1 MVDGIKFNPFTGQ
14 VLTPEEIE
22 KLDLNKNGIITQDEL
37 DQGMAWL
44 SGGQDTDGE
53 VQIGEQSPLTKAA
66 LKSGMS
72 SSANNE
78 TEFKANI
85 AILQDEFI
93 EHFFKENTGLT
104 SEERA
109 NIISLVSTATS
120 SFVSL
125 YLTEHPQ
132 GPYDMTDVASKY
144 EINIKTALDNH
155 RKATDAVKTSI
166 DGYINNVDS
175 NYDAMLS
182 YANSALVDENDI
194 VKGTEW
200 NQVKNKAV
208 QYLMGS
214 LMSGNIDVDLLT
226 NINPNYAK
234 NSNYQ
239 EALKAINELKNC
251 SDPAKMQELLTTAQQ
266 KLAAFLDGVGAQ
278 KVTEAIQDTEKAKQE
293 AAITTELN
301 KQTDSWVESKIT
313 KDMSSEE
320 KEIIQKFAQNAIG
333 KFLDKLAKEDRLDSN
348 NMKSIVAEFNTY
360 MDTLYTEYTKIQSD
374 IDTRVSNT
382 QATYDNLVNLSDK
395 AKESGNVSNEEKYG
409 VHNNPEDP
417 NNPNKDGIIDVAS
430 ALILQQMMNGCEE
443 IELLAALN
451 PSYKSNADFIKLK
464 SIITQ
469 IKTSVDVDKIKEL
482 GEQALELVKNILD
495 KYSGNQLAD
504 AIDMT
509 KPVEVDSKLQDKAVA
524 NSEIG
529 EDYQANVCRTSG
541 YGKQNQKSLKEIQDL
556 ARQDIEKYAK
566 SLKEQLKAQLGSAY
580 NEAEIQK
587 YIEDAMNDTIALFT
601 ENAKRRQPSDYPK
614 AGKYT
619 TTNTTNGFVFQ
630 RRHGTKSGRYI
641 YNVQALIDTF
651 TTKFNE
657 TAKLKHGV
665 KLDPS
670 QATYDKENVIANS
683 VGNEYLRDEKINYKD
698 TTENRAKA
706 INEAKQ
712 YLLSIS
718 EGIKASLQ
726 TEGCNIPDSDI
737 QTILD
742 ESFLELISDLDSY
755 INAYENKRTFIGIGF
770 LKRNQDRF
778 ELSKKDLA
786 DDFMAKVDEKLDAY
800 KNKNKKPEES
810 ESAQE

>member
-1 MVDGIKFNPFTGQ
+1 MVDGIKFNPFTGK
-14 VLTPEEIE
+14 VLTPEEIK
-22 KLDLNKNGIITQDEL
+22 KLDLNKNGMVSDDEL
-37 DQGMAWL
+37 SQGKVWL

-53 VQIGEQSPLTKAA
+53 VQIGEQSQLTKAA

-78 TEFKANI
+78 TEFKASI
-85 AILQDEFI
+85 TILQDEFI
-93 EHFFKENTGLT
+93 EQFFKENTGLS
-104 SEERA
+104 SEERT
-109 NIISLVSTATS
+109 NIISIVSTATT

-251 SDPAKMQELLTTAQQ
+251 LDPAKMQQLLTTAQQ

-430 ALILQQMMNGCEE
+430 DLILQQMMNGCEE

-504 AIDMT
+504 AVDMT
-509 KPVEVDSKLQDKAVA
+509 KPVKVDSNLKDKAVA
-524 NSEIG
+524 NSKIG
-529 EDYQANVCRTSG
+529 SDYQASVSRSTSR
-541 YGKQNQKSLKEIQDL
+541 GKQTEERLKEIQEM
-556 ARQDIEKYAK
+556 AKQDIMAYAE
-566 SLKEQLKAQLGSAY
+566 SLKAQLKIQLGAGY
-580 NEAEIQK
+580 DEAEIDK
-587 YIEDAMNDTIALFT
+587 YIQDAMNDTIALFT
-601 ENAKRRQPSDYPK
+601 ENIERRNQH
-614 AGKYT
+614 GNYT
-619 TTNTTNGFVFQ
+619 TSSDKQAFVFAD
-630 RRHGTKSGRYI
+630 RSGTSKGRYV
-641 YNVQALIDTF
+641 YNVTALIDTF
-651 TTKFNE
+651 VEKFNE
-657 TAKLKHGV
+657 TAKLKHGA

>member
-1 MVDGIKFNPFTGQ
+1 MLEGIQFNPFTGQ

-22 KLDLNKNGIITQDEL
+22 KLDLNKNGMVSDDEL
-37 DQGMAWL
+37 SQGKVWL

-53 VQIGEQSPLTKAA
+53 VQIGEQSQLTKAA

-72 SSANNE
+72 QSANNE
-78 TEFKANI
+78 SEFKANI

-120 SFVSL
+120 SFVSS
-125 YLTEHPQ
+125 YLTDNPK

-144 EINIKTALDNH
+144 EINIKTTLDNN
-155 RKATDAVKTSI
+155 RKATAAVKTSI

-175 NYDAMLS
+175 NYTDMLS

-214 LMSGNIDVDLLT
+214 LMSGNIDIDLLT

-234 NSNYQ
+234 NSNYK

-251 SDPAKMQELLTTAQQ
+251 SDPAKMQQLLTTAQQ
-266 KLAAFLDGVGAQ
+266 KLAAFLDNVGAQ
-278 KVTEAIQDTEKAKQE
+278 KVTTAIQDTEKAKQE
-293 AAITTELN
+293 ATITTALN
-301 KQTDSWVESKIT
+301 KEIDKWVEAKIT

-320 KEIIQKFAQNAIG
+320 KEIVQKFAPQAIG

-348 NMKSIVAEFNTY
+348 NMKLIVDEFNKY
-360 MDTLYTEYTKIQSD
+360 INKQYTEYTKTQNE

-382 QATYDNLVNLSDK
+382 QATYDNLVKLSDA

-430 ALILQQMMNGCEE
+430 DLILQQMMNGCEE

-451 PSYKSNADFIKLK
+451 PSYKSNADFVKLK

-469 IKTSVDVDKIKEL
+469 IKTSVDIDEIKKL

-495 KYSGNQLAD
+495 KYSGNKLAD
-504 AIDMT
+504 AVDTT
-509 KPVEVDSKLQDKAVA
+509 KPVNVNSSTKTAA
-524 NSEIG
+524 IYNSEISS
-529 EDYQANVCRTSG
+529 DYQANVCKTSG
-541 YGKQNQKSLKEIQDL
+541 YGKQNEESLTEIQNL
-556 ARQDIEKYAK
+556 AKQDIEKYAK
-566 SLKEQLKAQLGSAY
+566 SLKAQLKAQLGASY

-587 YIEDAMNDTIALFT
+587 YIDDAMNDTIALFT
-601 ENAKRRQPSDYPK
+601 ENIERRKRSGDTYATGSNEQ
-614 AGKYT
+614 A
-619 TTNTTNGFVFQ
+619 FIFE
-630 RRHGTKSGRYI
+630 RRSGTHKGRYV
-641 YNVQALIDTF
+641 YNVQSIINTF
-651 TTKFNE
+651 TEKFNE
-657 TAKLKHGV
+657 TAKLKHGA

-670 QATYDKENVIANS
+670 EATYDKENVITNS
-683 VGNEYLRDEKINYKD
+683 VGNEYLRDEKIDYKD
-698 TTENRAKA
+698 TTENKAKA
-706 INEAKQ
+706 INDAKSM
-712 YLLSIS
+712 LLLVS
-718 EGIKASLQ
+718 EQIKASLVA
-726 TEGCNIPDSDI
+726 EGSNIADSDI
-737 QTILD
+737 QSILD
-742 ESFLELISDLDSY
+742 ESMLEIISDIDSY
-755 INAYENKRTFIGIGF
+755 IKNYENKRAFIGIGF
-770 LKRNQDRF
+770 LKKNQDRF
-778 ELSKKDLA
+778 ELSKKEIIDA
-786 DDFMAKVDEKLDAY
+786 FMLKVDEKLDAY
-800 KNKNKKPEES
+800 KNKTKKPEDTES
-810 ESAQE
+810 EEK

>member
-1 MVDGIKFNPFTGQ
+1 MVDGIQFNPFTGQ
-14 VLTPEEIE
+14 VLTPDEIQRM
-22 KLDLNKNGIITQDEL
+22 DLNKDNVITQDEL
-37 DQGMAWL
+37 RQGMAWL

-53 VQIGEQSPLTKAA
+53 VQIGEQSQLTQAA

-72 SSANNE
+72 ESAKDE
-78 TEFKANI
+78 SELKANI

-93 EHFFKENTGLT
+93 EHFFKENTGLS
-104 SEERA
+104 SEERT
-109 NIISLVSTATS
+109 NIIALVSTATT
-120 SFVSL
+120 SFVSS
-125 YLTEHPQ
+125 YLTENPQ

-144 EINIKTALDNH
+144 EINIKTTLDNN
-155 RKATDAVKTSI
+155 RKATDAVKASI

-251 SDPAKMQELLTTAQQ
+251 SDPAKMQQLLTTAQQ

-278 KVTEAIQDTEKAKQE
+278 KVTTAIQDTEKAKQE

-301 KQTDSWVESKIT
+301 KQIDSWVESKIT

-333 KFLDKLAKEDRLDSN
+333 KFLAKLAEEDRLDSN
-348 NMKSIVAEFNTY
+348 NMKSIVAEFNKY
-360 MDTLYTEYTKIQSD
+360 INKQYTEYTKTQNE

-382 QATYDNLVNLSDK
+382 QATYDNLVKLSDK
-395 AKESGNVSNEEKYG
+395 AKKSGNVSNEEKEKIVDAG
-409 VHNNPEDP
+409 AN
-417 NNPNKDGIIDVAS
+417 
-430 ALILQQMMNGCEE
+430 LILQQMMNGCEE

-469 IKTSVDVDKIKEL
+469 IKTSVDVDEIKKL
-482 GEQALELVKNILD
+482 GEQALELMKNILD
-495 KYSGNQLAD
+495 KYSGNKLAD
-504 AIDMT
+504 AVDAT
-509 KPVEVDSKLQDKAVA
+509 KPLEVNTDTKTSAIY

-529 EDYQANVCRTSG
+529 ADYQADVSRCTG
-541 YGKQNQKSLKEIQDL
+541 YGKQNEESLKEIQNL
-556 ARQDIEKYAK
+556 AKQDIEKYAK
-566 SLKEQLKAQLGSAY
+566 SLKAQLKAQLGAGY
-580 NEAEIQK
+580 DEAEIDK
-587 YIEDAMNDTIALFT
+587 YIQDAMNDTIALFT
-601 ENAKRRQPSDYPK
+601 QGATRRQPSDYPD

-619 TTNTTNGFVFQ
+619 TTNTEYKFVFQ
-630 RRHGTKSGRYI
+630 RNKKTKKGRYI

-651 TTKFNE
+651 TAKFNE
-657 TAKLKHGV
+657 TAKLKHGA

-683 VGNEYLRDEKINYKD
+683 VGNEYLRDEKIDYED
-698 TTENRAKA
+698 TTENRVKA

-712 YLLSIS
+712 YLVSIS
-718 EGIKASLQ
+718 QAIKASLQ
-726 TEGCNIPDSDI
+726 AEGCNIPDSDI

-742 ESFLELISDLDSY
+742 ESLLEM
-755 INAYENKRTFIGIGF
+755 INDITSIIDNGKYEKREVLFGKRKFGKWLTDW
-770 LKRNQDRF
+770 LKKDTDKF
-778 ELSKKDLA
+778 SISKKELA
-786 DDFMAKVDEKLDAY
+786 DTFMKKIDAKLDEY
-800 KNKNKKPEES
+800 KGKKTKES
-810 ESAQE
+810 ESEEK

>member
-1 MVDGIKFNPFTGQ
+1 MVDGIQFNPFTGQ
-14 VLTPEEIE
+14 VLTPEEIQQ
-22 KLDLNKNGIITQDEL
+22 LDLNRDGKVTQDEL

-44 SGGQDTDGE
+44 SGGNDTDGV
-53 VQIGEQSPLTKAA
+53 VQIGEQSPLTQAA

-72 SSANNE
+72 PSANNE
-78 TEFKANI
+78 TEFKAGI

-104 SEERA
+104 SDERA

-120 SFVSL
+120 TFVST

-132 GPYDMTDVASKY
+132 GPYNMTDVASKY
-144 EINIKTALDNH
+144 EINVKTSVDNN
-155 RKATDAVKTSI
+155 RKATGAVKASI

-175 NYDAMLS
+175 NYDAMIS

-251 SDPAKMQELLTTAQQ
+251 SDPAQMQQLLTTAQQ

-293 AAITTELN
+293 ATITTALDKEID
-301 KQTDSWVESKIT
+301 KWVESKIT

-348 NMKSIVAEFNTY
+348 NMKALIAEFNVY
-360 MDTLYTEYTKIQSD
+360 IEGQYTEYTKIQSD
-374 IDTRVSNT
+374 IDIKASNT
-382 QATYDNLVNLSDK
+382 QEIYDKLVELSDA
-395 AKESGNVSNEEKYG
+395 AKDSGNVSNEEKYG

-417 NNPNKDGIIDVAS
+417 NHPNKDGIIDVAS
-430 ALILQQMMNGCEE
+430 DLILQQMMNGCEE

-451 PSYKSNADFIKLK
+451 PSYKSNPDFVKLQ
-464 SIITQ
+464 SIITL
-469 IKTSVDVDKIKEL
+469 IKTSVDVDDIKKL
-482 GEQALELVKNILD
+482 GTEALELAKNILD

-504 AIDMT
+504 AVDMT
-509 KPVEVDSKLQDKAVA
+509 KPVKVDSKLQDKVVA

-529 EDYQANVCRTSG
+529 ADYQADVSRCTSR
-541 YGKQNQKSLKEIQDL
+541 GKQNGDRLKEIQEM
-556 ARQDIEKYAK
+556 AKKDIMAYAE
-566 SLKEQLKAQLGSAY
+566 SLKAQLKIQLGAGY
-580 NEAEIQK
+580 DEAEIDK
-587 YIEDAMNDTIALFT
+587 YIQDAMNDTIALFT
-601 ENAKRRQPSDYPK
+601 ENIERRNQHGDYTTSSDKQAFVFAKRS
-614 AGKYT
+614 
-619 TTNTTNGFVFQ
+619 
-630 RRHGTKSGRYI
+630 GTSKGRYV
-641 YNVQALIDTF
+641 YNVQSLINTF
-651 TTKFNE
+651 TEKFNE
-657 TAKLKHGV
+657 TAKQKHGA

-683 VGNEYLRDEKINYKD
+683 VGNDYYRDEKIDYSN

-706 INEAKQ
+706 KNDAKSM
-712 YLLSIS
+712 LLLVS
-718 EGIKASLQ
+718 EQIKASLVA
-726 TEGCNIPDSDI
+726 EGSNIADSDI
-737 QTILD
+737 QGILD
-742 ESFLELISDLDSY
+742 ESMLEI
-755 INAYENKRTFIGIGF
+755 INDIDKFMKFSVAIGIVV
-770 LKRNQDRF
+770 KF
-778 ELSKKDLA
+778 EVSKKEIIDA
-786 DDFMAKVDEKLDAY
+786 FMLKVDEKLDAY
-800 KNKNKKPEES
+800 KNKNKKPEEPES
-810 ESAQE
+810 EEK